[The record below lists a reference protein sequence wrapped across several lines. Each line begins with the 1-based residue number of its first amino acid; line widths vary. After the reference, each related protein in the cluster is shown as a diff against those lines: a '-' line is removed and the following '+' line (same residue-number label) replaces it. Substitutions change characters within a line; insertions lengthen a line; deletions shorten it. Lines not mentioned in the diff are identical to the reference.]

1 MKPNKSAKQFSSVLF
16 ECANKV
22 NALDEVRDS
31 VILFDELIRSNIE
44 LKSFVQSKRLSQEQ
58 KLTVLVQVL
67 GSSVHSLVLGIVSFL
82 SGMQTNKTISRIKK
96 YYFEQYKNIKNKVSV
111 HAVVSSK
118 IDKEGASIMKEKLDQ
133 VLSKDTDLSIEV
145 DESLIGGVKLRIENT
160 YLDASIKSQIN
171 NVKLDLMKT

>member
-1 MKPNKSAKQFSSVLF
+1 MKPNKSVKQLSSVLF
-16 ECANKV
+16 ECANNA

-31 VILFDELIRSNIE
+31 IFLLDELVRSNID

-58 KLTVLVQVL
+58 KLTILVQVL

-111 HAVVSSK
+111 HAVVSSE

>member
-1 MKPNKSAKQFSSVLF
+1 MKPNKSVKQLSSVLF
-16 ECANKV
+16 ECANNA

-31 VILFDELIRSNIE
+31 IFLLDELVRSNID

-111 HAVVSSK
+111 HAVVSSE

>member
-1 MKPNKSAKQFSSVLF
+1 M
-16 ECANKV
+16 
-22 NALDEVRDS
+22 DEVRDS
-31 VILFDELIRSNIE
+31 IFLLDELVRSNID

>member
-1 MKPNKSAKQFSSVLF
+1 MKPNKSAKQLSSVLF
-16 ECANKV
+16 ECANNA

-31 VILFDELIRSNIE
+31 IFLLDELVRSNID

-58 KLTVLVQVL
+58 KLTILVQVL

>member
-1 MKPNKSAKQFSSVLF
+1 MKPNKSAKQLSSVLF
-16 ECANKV
+16 ECANNA

-31 VILFDELIRSNIE
+31 IFLLDELVRSNID

-96 YYFEQYKNIKNKVSV
+96 YYIEQYKNIKNKVSV

-118 IDKEGASIMKEKLDQ
+118 IDKEGVSIMKEKLDQ

>member
-1 MKPNKSAKQFSSVLF
+1 MKPNKSAKQLSSVLF
-16 ECANKV
+16 ECANNA

-31 VILFDELIRSNIE
+31 IFLLDELVRSNID

-96 YYFEQYKNIKNKVSV
+96 YYFEKYKNIKNKVSV

>member
-1 MKPNKSAKQFSSVLF
+1 MKPNKSAKQLSSVLF
-16 ECANKV
+16 ECANNA

-31 VILFDELIRSNIE
+31 IFLLDELVRSNID

-111 HAVVSSK
+111 HAVVSSE

-133 VLSKDTDLSIEV
+133 VLSKDTDLSIEI
-145 DESLIGGVKLRIENT
+145 DRSLIGGVKLRIENT

-171 NVKLDLMKT
+171 KVKLDLMKT

>member
-1 MKPNKSAKQFSSVLF
+1 MKPNKSAKQLSSVLF
-16 ECANKV
+16 ECANNA

-31 VILFDELIRSNIE
+31 IFLLDELVRSNID

-96 YYFEQYKNIKNKVSV
+96 YYIEQYKNIKNKVSV

>member
-1 MKPNKSAKQFSSVLF
+1 MKPNKSVKQLSSVLF
-16 ECANKV
+16 ECANNA

-31 VILFDELIRSNIE
+31 IFLLDELVRSNID

-58 KLTVLVQVL
+58 KLTILVQVL

-111 HAVVSSK
+111 HAVVSNK

>member
-1 MKPNKSAKQFSSVLF
+1 MKPNKSAKQLSSVLF
-16 ECANKV
+16 ECANSA

-31 VILFDELIRSNIE
+31 ISLLDELVRSNID

>member
-1 MKPNKSAKQFSSVLF
+1 MKPNKSVKQLSSVLF
-16 ECANKV
+16 ECANNA

-31 VILFDELIRSNIE
+31 IFLLDELVRSNID

-58 KLTVLVQVL
+58 KLTILVQVL

>member
-1 MKPNKSAKQFSSVLF
+1 
-16 ECANKV
+16 
-22 NALDEVRDS
+22 
-31 VILFDELIRSNIE
+31 
-44 LKSFVQSKRLSQEQ
+44 
-58 KLTVLVQVL
+58 
-67 GSSVHSLVLGIVSFL
+67 
-82 SGMQTNKTISRIKK
+82 
-96 YYFEQYKNIKNKVSV
+96 
-111 HAVVSSK
+111 VVSSE

>member
-1 MKPNKSAKQFSSVLF
+1 MKPNKSAKQLSSVLF
-16 ECANKV
+16 ECANNA

-31 VILFDELIRSNIE
+31 IFLLDELVRSNID

-82 SGMQTNKTISRIKK
+82 SGMQANKTIGRIKK

>member
-1 MKPNKSAKQFSSVLF
+1 MKPNKSAKQLSSVLF
-16 ECANKV
+16 ECANNA

-31 VILFDELIRSNIE
+31 IFLLDELVRSNID

-82 SGMQTNKTISRIKK
+82 SGMHTNKTISRIKK

-171 NVKLDLMKT
+171 NVKLDLMKI

>member
-1 MKPNKSAKQFSSVLF
+1 MKPNKSAKQLSSVLF
-16 ECANKV
+16 ECANNA

-31 VILFDELIRSNIE
+31 IFLLDELVRSNID

-82 SGMQTNKTISRIKK
+82 SGMQANKTISRIKK

-111 HAVVSSK
+111 HAVVSSE

>member
-1 MKPNKSAKQFSSVLF
+1 MKPNKSAKQLSSVLF
-16 ECANKV
+16 ECANNA

-31 VILFDELIRSNIE
+31 IFLLDELVRSNID

-82 SGMQTNKTISRIKK
+82 SGMQANKTISRIKK

>member
-1 MKPNKSAKQFSSVLF
+1 MKPNKSAKQLSSVLF
-16 ECANKV
+16 ECANNA

-31 VILFDELIRSNIE
+31 IFLLDELVRANID

>member
-1 MKPNKSAKQFSSVLF
+1 MKPNKSAKQLSSVLF
-16 ECANKV
+16 ECANNA

-31 VILFDELIRSNIE
+31 IFLLDELVRSNID

-171 NVKLDLMKT
+171 KVKLDLMKT